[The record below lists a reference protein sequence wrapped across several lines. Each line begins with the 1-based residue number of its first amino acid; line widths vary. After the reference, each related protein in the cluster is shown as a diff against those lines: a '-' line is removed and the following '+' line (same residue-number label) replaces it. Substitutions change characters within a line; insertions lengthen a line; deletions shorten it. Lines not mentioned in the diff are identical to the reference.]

1 MRSATHRYEIAGAFI
16 LYVLAAMQA
25 GALRQDTSLGAQR
38 LAPRLAVAS
47 YKPQGLVFCRSLHG
61 RECKGNHPDIL
72 QLRGGSDGPESVLAL
87 DSGVGGVDAAG
98 QEGVDESSPEIG
110 VFGSTEAPGEV
121 GADAAV
127 EGLIERVWRCDLRRS
142 ARAWFATEVRTPCHD
157 RLRSELTSSFP
168 ARDGDIAIYSGRL
181 EWFLAKDV

>member
-1 MRSATHRYEIAGAFI
+1 MGRKAFLRWIAGW
-16 LYVLAAMQA
+16 
-25 GALRQDTSLGAQR
+25 
-38 LAPRLAVAS
+38 
-47 YKPQGLVFCRSLHG
+47 
-61 RECKGNHPDIL
+61 
-72 QLRGGSDGPESVLAL
+72 
-87 DSGVGGVDAAG
+87 GGVDAAG